1 MMMRVAVLHIASPV
15 TVVGNGD
22 YLLLRAGFVN
32 KQLEPGCMDT
42 AEIRRRHPHI
52 TLIGNIDVDALARGT
67 PEQVRGLVRECFEK
81 MGGTGRFMPAS
92 SNSVPHYADPGN
104 VKAMFDEIRKYAG

>member
-81 MGGTGRFMPAS
+81 MGGTGRL
-92 SNSVPHYADPGN
+92 DCPGKHGLLSLGLQGICEMEQSTICHI
-104 VKAMFDEIRKYAG
+104 V